1 MNNRDFIY
9 RALGELL
16 DPTVLESK
24 EELERR
30 VREELG
36 QIALVAGPVGSP
48 THSWQPMTPLAN

>member
-1 MNNRDFIY
+1 LNNRDFIY

-36 QIALVAGPVGSP
+36 
-48 THSWQPMTPLAN
+48 